1 MSNFVNL
8 ANLPGINQYEDIFN
22 TIAQARK
29 LMMEPTGNSQAE
41 NLAAVRYVERS
52 LSASG
57 WNESSQGRKDE
68 IILNLAA
75 TTKRDLTNY
84 LDDEDPSMTTEN
96 TIRNLIRNIDNFLNN
111 FINTDDNGAAPA
123 AGGRRRK
130 SRRYK
135 KSKKSRKSRKL
146 RKSRKSRKSRKY

>member
-29 LMMEPTGNSQAE
+29 IMIDRPTGNNQAD

-57 WNESSQGRKDE
+57 WNEASQGRKDE
-68 IILNLAA
+68 MILNLAQ

-84 LDDEDPSMTTEN
+84 LDEEDPSMTTEN
-96 TIRNLIRNIDNFLNN
+96 TIRNNLIPTIDNFLNN
-111 FINTDDNGAAPA
+111 FINTDDIGAVEA

-135 KSKKSRKSRKL
+135 KSRKSKRSK
-146 RKSRKSRKSRKY
+146 KTRKSRKSRKY

>member
-8 ANLPGINQYEDIFN
+8 ANLPGIIQYEDIFN

-29 LMMEPTGNSQAE
+29 IMMEPTGNNQAD

-57 WNESSQGRKDE
+57 WNEASQGRKDE
-68 IILNLAA
+68 MILNLAQ

-84 LDDEDPSMTTEN
+84 LDEEDPSMTTEN
-96 TIRNLIRNIDNFLNN
+96 TIRNNLIPTIDNFLNN
-111 FINTDDNGAAPA
+111 FINTDDIGAVEA

-135 KSKKSRKSRKL
+135 KSRKSKRSK
-146 RKSRKSRKSRKY
+146 KTRKSRKSRKY

>member
-8 ANLPGINQYEDIFN
+8 SNLPGINQYEDIFN

-57 WNESSQGRKDE
+57 WNEASQGRKDE
-68 IILNLAA
+68 IIVNLAA

-96 TIRNLIRNIDNFLNN
+96 TIRNNLIPTIDNFLNN
-111 FINTDDNGAAPA
+111 FINTDDSGAAEA

-135 KSKKSRKSRKL
+135 KSRKSKKSKKT
-146 RKSRKSRKSRKY
+146 RKSRKYRKY

>member
-8 ANLPGINQYEDIFN
+8 VNLPGINRYEDIFN

-57 WNESSQGRKDE
+57 WNEASQGIKDE
-68 IILNLAA
+68 MIVNLAA
-75 TTKRDLTNY
+75 NTKRDLTNY
-84 LDDEDPSMTTEN
+84 LYEGDPSMTTEN
-96 TIRNLIRNIDNFLNN
+96 NINNLISIIDNYLNN
-111 FINTDDNGAAPA
+111 FINTDDNGAAEA

-135 KSKKSRKSRKL
+135 KSRKSKKSKKT
-146 RKSRKSRKSRKY
+146 RKSRKSRKY